1 MRGFS
6 AAGECDCG
14 SSTFRWGRALIDGWL
29 VAVPVDDLPF
39 AVFPPVDV
47 GDAERVRRDRAA
59 FGGRRGALVADRIG
73 QVATHAR
80 GHEVEAICG
89 AVGEARGD
97 PEESPAHLV
106 PPAVVWPECSEQG
119 HRVAP

>member
-14 SSTFRWGRALIDGWL
+14 SSTFRWGRALIDGWV
-29 VAVPVDDLPF
+29 VAV
-39 AVFPPVDV
+39 PVDV
-47 GDAERVRRDRAA
+47 GDAERVRRDGAA